1 MSFLKIS
8 DPNKREFIVNE
19 HLKTKKNIQQSF
31 LNERIGDF
39 NQKFDLTKLY
49 KPITDAQQAVAAN
62 TNLELAK
69 IKEATQQAAA
79 TTTNALQA
87 LPAQLK
93 ALTFP
98 QYPSILATPAGVQAA
113 EEDPVESVRTLELG
127 EIATQY
133 LQKYASSKRDVD
145 TTFGLYSKD
154 GIFYIGKSPV
164 TIHNDDITIGDT
176 TYSGSPGLWELLTL
190 KNPDD
195 TIYTHEDLINYQE
208 IILNSNAKRRDDN
221 PNKPKASRSEKY
233 KEIIKPLWDA
243 TSKKGQKQTKQ
254 KITKVSTVPTAP
266 TGSSLST
273 IVLPSDPNELIDM
286 LGLRMASFKAGNN
299 GVRNEIISI
308 SDTLK
313 SMGVLDSSSYKSLMI
328 QISK

>member
-8 DPNKREFIVNE
+8 DPNKRDFIVSE
-19 HLKTKKNIQQSF
+19 YLKTKKNIQQNF
-31 LNERIGDF
+31 LNERLGDF
-39 NQKFDLTKLY
+39 NQQFDLTKLY
-49 KPITDAQQAVAAN
+49 KPITDAQQAAAAA

-69 IKEATQQAAA
+69 IKEATQS
-79 TTTNALQA
+79 

-98 QYPSILATPAGVQAA
+98 QYPSIQAA

-133 LQKYASSKRDVD
+133 LQKYASNKRDVD

-154 GIFYIGKSPV
+154 GNFYIGKSPV
-164 TIHNDDITIGDT
+164 TIQNNDLTIGDT
-176 TYSGSPGLWELLTL
+176 TYSGTPGLWELLTL

-195 TIYTHEDLINYQE
+195 NIYTYEDLINYQE
-208 IILNSNAKRRDDN
+208 IIINSNAMQRDDN

-233 KEIIKPLWDA
+233 KELIKPLWDA
-243 TSKKGQKQTKQ
+243 TKQ
-254 KITKVSTVPTAP
+254 KITKVP

-273 IVLPSDPNELIDM
+273 IILPSDPNELIDM